1 MPTIHPLIF
10 KYLIVW
16 VSIICQ
22 LFFPDQGWP
31 EPQQAGLWGGTHH
44 QGGLHVQ
51 DQGGGQGWG
60 QCQEDSLLQMEWL
73 KSEIKLNTICHII
86 IIYYFEIRRLFQS
99 QVIHQKCLRQVI
111 WVIEAAQLRIL
122 SYPTNSIDLQRSQW
136 ISIDVPRS
144 PQNSREINGPPNL
157 HSSP

>member
-22 LFFPDQGWP
+22 LFFPDQGWL

-73 KSEIKLNTICHII
+73 KLEIKLNTICHIFV
-86 IIYYFEIRRLFQS
+86 IYYFEMRRLFQS
-99 QVIHQKCLRQVI
+99 QLIHPKCLRQVM
-111 WVIEAAQLRIL
+111 WVIEL
-122 SYPTNSIDLQRSQW
+122 SNKLHRSPEISIDLQRSQW
-136 ISIDVPRS
+136 ISIDVHRS

-157 HSSP
+157 HRSP

>member
-22 LFFPDQGWP
+22 LFFPDQGWL

-73 KSEIKLNTICHII
+73 KLEINLNTICHIFA
-86 IIYYFEIRRLFQS
+86 IYYSEIRKLFQS
-99 QVIHQKCLRQVI
+99 HLQVIHQKCLRQVI

-122 SYPTNSIDLQRSQW
+122 SYPTNSIDLWRSME
-136 ISIDVPRS
+136 ISMD
-144 PQNSREINGPPNL
+144 L
-157 HSSP
+157 HRYP